1 MGVFLGRFHFDG
13 WRLWCELLLIA
24 AIITYFAASTTICDV
39 PLCPFRHFLGWS
51 CPTCGTTRSVW
62 AILHGN
68 FAAAW
73 GFNPLGFIVVIALV
87 RRSAALLRSKSRWVQ
102 MANADLPSLVLL
114 VAFFVLGYARFVHV
128 L

>member
-1 MGVFLGRFHFDG
+1 MGVLLGRLVSDR
-13 WRLWCELLLIA
+13 WRLCELLVIAGLIA
-24 AIITYFAASTTICDV
+24 LFAVASTFRDM

-68 FAAAW
+68 LAAAW
-73 GFNPLGFIVVIALV
+73 GFNPIGFIVVIALV
-87 RRSAALLRSKSRWVQ
+87 RRSAALFWPKFRWVQ
-102 MANADLPSLVLL
+102 IANGDLPSLVLL
-114 VAFFVLGYARFVHV
+114 IGFFVLGYARFVHV

>member
-1 MGVFLGRFHFDG
+1 MGVLLGRFQFDR
-13 WRLWCELLLIA
+13 WRLWGELLLIA
-24 AIITYFAASTTICDV
+24 SIITCFAASTTIYDL

-68 FAAAW
+68 LATAW
-73 GFNPLGFIVVIALV
+73 GFNPIGFIVVIALV
-87 RRSAALLRSKSRWVQ
+87 RRSAALIWPKSRWVQ
-102 MANADLPSLVLL
+102 VANADLPSLVLL
-114 VAFFVLGYARFVHV
+114 IAFFVLGYARFVHV